1 MEFYFCKFYSERL
14 YLVKLHT
21 KDKLFQ
27 EVPIMEYGHTYDQY
41 RDQLFPVL
49 ESKLEEFRLLG
60 NESIS
65 EQELWGYLIKKK
77 WKKDNGEK
85 LLHELVQ
92 DILSVKVSD
101 FISYATQETYKES
114 PFSMDNQEEWKE
126 LLK

>member
-1 MEFYFCKFYSERL
+1 
-14 YLVKLHT
+14 
-21 KDKLFQ
+21 
-27 EVPIMEYGHTYDQY
+27 MEYGHTYDQY
-41 RDQLFPVL
+41 RYQLFPVL

-114 PFSMDNQEEWKE
+114 PFSKDNQEEWKE